1 VFFLLPIDVL
11 PRKIRS
17 RSSRLLALPGKY
29 DEPVH
34 ECRVGA
40 SVRVELYVHYI
51 AGVCVCARSGSGLA
65 SRPVYLASRA
75 VGVVWD
81 LHGNRTVQHLHQI
94 FVSLNVNLRLLATE
108 KSILSV
114 SFSLSASSRS
124 GRRDGG
130 VPQGIRSSTPQR
142 QPGPA
147 WPHARRRLGRFR
159 L

>member
-51 AGVCVCARSGSGLA
+51 AGVCVRARSGSGLA

-108 KSILSV
+108 KKYSFRFFFLISV
-114 SFSLSASSRS
+114 
-124 GRRDGG
+124 
-130 VPQGIRSSTPQR
+130 
-142 QPGPA
+142 
-147 WPHARRRLGRFR
+147 
-159 L
+159 